1 MRSSA
6 RKYWVLRFLTV
17 AAVVCISSL
26 SVFGEDANAP
36 PVAPP
41 AGDVNAPPVGDVNA
55 LPVGDVNKPPQEVSF
70 EQRMQKK
77 ITVVVKNVPI
87 ETVIEQFREQANVNI
102 NTSPDVKGEVTVTLK
117 DVTLEAALKSVL
129 RLRNYDYLLRDNIIE
144 ILTADQLPKVAEKLE
159 TKTFEI
165 VYADVKEVVKA
176 LKEIVSKPPNGTVSS
191 IEGTSHIIVTDTES
205 KIRDISTFIEK
216 IDRMTP
222 QILVEAR
229 IYDITSKEN
238 FDIGTDWHVGRNTP
252 ITSITDKD
260 TYKKTDTTTGPTDT
274 YERTITDTV
283 DTIDPTKT
291 GTVTATKTTQ
301 KPATTGYSI
310 TDTKEITKDA
320 SESWLTDATNP
331 LDATGNPLSYR
342 KSDPYMG
349 GGFDKGEGG
358 TLRFGV
364 LNDAVDID
372 LALSILH
379 KQVGA
384 KLLANPRILVLDNEK
399 ATINII
405 SEIPYMQ
412 LTSTQLGGSTASMG
426 FKEVGVKLEVTP
438 HVAIRD
444 EMIRLQL
451 KPVFS
456 VRGEDMTVPGYSG
469 NYPVV
474 DRREAETK
482 LLVKNGQTVVL
493 GGLRKKETTQDVRKV
508 PLLGDLPV
516 FGNLFRS
523 ESENTVNSELV
534 VFITVWIIK
543 QPVMSQ
549 NEQDAYKITD
559 FKGPEPT
566 MTKAEKPE
574 KAKE

>member
-55 LPVGDVNKPPQEVSF
+55 PPVGDVNKPPQEVSF

-229 IYDITSKEN
+229 IYDITSKDKLDLGVEWN
-238 FDIGTDWHVGRNTP
+238 AGR
-252 ITSITDKD
+252 
-260 TYKKTDTTTGPTDT
+260 DTTYYSDAEGT
-274 YERTITDTV
+274 TIAVPPGTMGA
-283 DTIDPTKT
+283 PKT
-291 GTVTATKTTQ
+291 GDIE
-301 KPATTGYSI
+301 PFTTGI
-310 TDTKEITKDA
+310 FRGDTKKISST
-320 SESWLTDATNP
+320 T
-331 LDATGNPLSYR
+331 
-342 KSDPYMG
+342 
-349 GGFDKGEGG
+349 
-358 TLRFGV
+358 GV
-364 LNDAVDID
+364 LKFGWLKDGVDID
-372 LALSILH
+372 AII
-379 KQVGA
+379 KAQQENIDI

-399 ATINII
+399 ASINII

-438 HVAIRD
+438 HVAVRD

-456 VRGEDMTVPGYSG
+456 IRGEDMTVPGYSG

-493 GGLRKKETTQDVRKV
+493 GGLRKKNVTKQINKV
-508 PLLGDLPV
+508 PLLGDLPLA
-516 FGNLFRS
+516 GALFRFTG
-523 ESENTVNSELV
+523 EDTVNSEIV
-534 VFITVWIIK
+534 VFVTPWIIK
-543 QPVMSQ
+543 QPVVLSQ
-549 NEQDAYKITD
+549 GEQDAYKITD

>member
-41 AGDVNAPPVGDVNA
+41 AGDVNAP
-55 LPVGDVNKPPQEVSF
+55 PVGDVNKPPQEVSF

-222 QILVEAR
+222 QILVEVR
-229 IYDITSKEN
+229 IYDITSKDKLDLGVEWN
-238 FDIGTDWHVGRNTP
+238 AGRNT
-252 ITSITDKD
+252 
-260 TYKKTDTTTGPTDT
+260 TYSSDAIGA
-274 YERTITDTV
+274 
-283 DTIDPTKT
+283 TKT
-291 GTVTATKTTQ
+291 GDIEPFATGKFRGDTKKTSS
-301 KPATTGYSI
+301 TTGVL
-310 TDTKEITKDA
+310 KFGWLKD
-320 SESWLTDATNP
+320 
-331 LDATGNPLSYR
+331 G
-342 KSDPYMG
+342 
-349 GGFDKGEGG
+349 
-358 TLRFGV
+358 
-364 LNDAVDID
+364 VDID
-372 LALSILH
+372 AII
-379 KQVGA
+379 KAQQDNINI
-384 KLLANPRILVLDNEK
+384 KLLANPRVLVLDNETAK
-399 ATINII
+399 IDII

-412 LTSTQLGGSTASMG
+412 LTSTQLGGSTASIG
-426 FKEVGVKLEVTP
+426 FKEVGIKLEVTP

-456 VRGEDMTVPGYSG
+456 VRGEDLTVSDYFGS
-469 NYPVV
+469 YPVV
-474 DRREAETK
+474 DRREADTK

-493 GGLRKKETTQDVRKV
+493 GGLRKKNVTKQINKV
-508 PLLGDLPV
+508 PLLGDLPLA
-516 FGNLFRS
+516 GALFRFTG
-523 ESENTVNSELV
+523 EDTVNSEIV
-534 VFITVWIIK
+534 VFVTPWIIK
-543 QPVMSQ
+543 QPVVLSQ
-549 NEQDAYKITD
+549 GEQDAYKITD